1 MLSVIPE
8 DWRPIRRDSDG
19 ELVGYL
25 VQPGERD
32 ALVVPTGLI
41 GTPLGPPQTVEAARS
56 VLVGEGLAV
65 LTRLWWCRTRTRR
78 TPSGRQVRHTD
89 HP

>member
-25 VQPGERD
+25 VQAGERD
-32 ALVVPTGLI
+32 ALVVPTSLDRHSAGPATDRP
-41 GTPLGPPQTVEAARS
+41 GCPLGP
-56 VLVGEGLAV
+56 
-65 LTRLWWCRTRTRR
+65 
-78 TPSGRQVRHTD
+78 GR
-89 HP
+89 